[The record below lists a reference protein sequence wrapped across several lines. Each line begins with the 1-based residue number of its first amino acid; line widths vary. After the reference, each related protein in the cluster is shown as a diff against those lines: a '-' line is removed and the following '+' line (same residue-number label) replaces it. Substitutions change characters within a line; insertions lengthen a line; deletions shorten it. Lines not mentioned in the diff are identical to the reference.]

1 MALRQWLQDYGL
13 RGAWEWWA
21 KQGRQWAGSG
31 KSSMICIG
39 IFHLCIAHER
49 TNKGETV
56 FVDGK
61 IDDGFVDWFVVYPTN
76 AVIDSHNSCA

>member
-1 MALRQWLQDYGL
+1 
-13 RGAWEWWA
+13 
-21 KQGRQWAGSG
+21 
-31 KSSMICIG
+31 MICIG